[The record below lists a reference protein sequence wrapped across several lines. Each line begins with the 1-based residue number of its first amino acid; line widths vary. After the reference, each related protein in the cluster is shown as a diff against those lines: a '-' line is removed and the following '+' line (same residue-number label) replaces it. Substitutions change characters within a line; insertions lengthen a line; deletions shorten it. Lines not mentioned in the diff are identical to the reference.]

1 MSEATV
7 ETKQPNKRTT
17 VLGSWLSGNPLVLKE
32 LRSRM
37 RGRRAFITLTG
48 YVLIIS
54 AAVSL
59 IYGIFLSS
67 SSPVNSVD
75 EQQMFGKVLFGGVV
89 WLELLSVCFMA
100 PALTA
105 GGISSER
112 EHQTYDILRTTLLSP
127 GALVMGKF
135 LSGLMFLLLM
145 LFCALP
151 LQSLAFLFGGVAL
164 EEFLIALIVL
174 VVTAI
179 TFCAVGIFFSSFVSR
194 TLISTVLSYGFAI
207 LLVFG
212 LPMVIIVALS
222 AGSAVFSGVNGPNL
236 TTFQQAMLVIL
247 GWAVVASNPMATAI
261 ATEVIL
267 LEEQSAFVYMLP
279 LSNGYTLPLP
289 SPWIPYI
296 ILYFLISV
304 VLLLLSTRLV
314 QRAER

>member
-1 MSEATV
+1 MSEAIV
-7 ETKQPNKRTT
+7 ETKQPNKRTK

-151 LQSLAFLFGGVAL
+151 LQSLAFLFGGVAV

-212 LPMVIIVALS
+212 LPMVIIVTLS
-222 AGSAVFSGVNGPNL
+222 AGSAMFSGINGPNL

-261 ATEVIL
+261 ATEMIL

-289 SPWIPYI
+289 SPWMPYI
-296 ILYFLISV
+296 ILYLLISV
-304 VLLLLSTRLV
+304 VLLLLSTSLV
-314 QRAER
+314 KRAER

>member
-1 MSEATV
+1 MSEVTQETRTTRHTV
-7 ETKQPNKRTT
+7 ERFKRL
-17 VLGSWLSGNPLVLKE
+17 LGSNPLVIKE

-54 AAVSL
+54 AAVSV

-67 SSPVNSVD
+67 SSPINSVD
-75 EQQMFGKVLFGGVV
+75 ERQMFGKILFGGVV

-105 GGISSER
+105 GGISTER

-135 LSGLMFLLLM
+135 LSGLLFLLL
-145 LFCALP
+145 LLICALP

-164 EEFLIALIVL
+164 EEFVIASIVL

-179 TFCAVGIFFSSFVSR
+179 TFCAVGIFFSSLVSR
-194 TLISTVLSYGFAI
+194 TLVSTVLAYGFAI

-212 LPMVIIVALS
+212 LPMIIIVVLS
-222 AGSAVFSGVNGPNL
+222 LGSAVFTGVNGPNFS
-236 TTFQQAMLVIL
+236 TFQQAMLVVL
-247 GWAVVASNPMATAI
+247 GWVVIASNPMATAI

-267 LEEQSAFVYMLP
+267 LEEQSAFVYILP
-279 LSNGYTLPLP
+279 LSNGFTLPLP

-296 ILYFLISV
+296 ILY
-304 VLLLLSTRLV
+304 LLLSLILLLISTRIV
-314 QRAER
+314 RRSEK

>member
-1 MSEATV
+1 MSEVTV
-7 ETKQPNKRTT
+7 EPTPHNRLLSPTS
-17 VLGSWLSGNPLVLKE
+17 SWLNRNPLVIKE

-37 RGRRAFITLTG
+37 RGRKAFITLTG
-48 YVLIIS
+48 YVLIIC
-54 AAVSL
+54 AVVSI
-59 IYGIFLSS
+59 IYGVFLSS
-67 SSPVNSVD
+67 SSPINSVND
-75 EQQMFGKVLFGGVV
+75 QQIFGKVLFGGVV

-135 LSGLMFLLLM
+135 LSGLMFLLL
-145 LFCALP
+145 LLLCALP

-164 EEFLIALIVL
+164 DEFLISILVLI
-174 VVTAI
+174 VTAI

-194 TLISTVLSYGFAI
+194 TLISTVMAYGFAI

-212 LPMVIIVALS
+212 LPMLIIVALS
-222 AGSAVFSGVNGPNL
+222 IGSAVFTGFNGLNL
-236 TTFQQAMLVIL
+236 TTFQQAMLVVL
-247 GWAVVASNPMATAI
+247 GWIIIASNPMATAV

-267 LEEQSAFVYMLP
+267 LQEQSAFVYNLP
-279 LSNGYTLPLP
+279 LNNGFSLPLP

-296 ILYFLISV
+296 ILYLLLSL
-304 VLLLLSTRLV
+304 VLLLLSTRMV
-314 QRAER
+314 RRSER

>member
-1 MSEATV
+1 VSE
-7 ETKQPNKRTT
+7 TT
-17 VLGSWLSGNPLVLKE
+17 VNTGKKSKTPSPPDRWFNSNPLVLKE

-48 YVLIIS
+48 YVAIIS
-54 AAVSL
+54 AAVGV
-59 IYGIFLSS
+59 IYAIFLSS
-67 SSPVNSVD
+67 NSPINNVN
-75 EQQMFGKVLFGGVV
+75 EQQTFGKVLFGGVV

-127 GALVMGKF
+127 RALVMGKF
-135 LSGLMFLLLM
+135 LSGLMFLLL
-145 LFCALP
+145 LLLCALP

-164 EEFLIALIVL
+164 EEFLIAIVIL

-179 TFCAVGIFFSSFVSR
+179 TFCAVGIFFSSFASR

-212 LPMVIIVALS
+212 LPMVIIVGLS
-222 AGSAVFSGVNGPNL
+222 ASSALFSGFSSPNF
-236 TTFQQAMLVIL
+236 TTFQQVMLVIL
-247 GWAVVASNPMATAI
+247 GWIVIASNPLATAI

-267 LEEQSAFVYMLP
+267 LEEQSAFLFILP
-279 LSNGYTLPLP
+279 LNNGYTLPLP

-296 ILYFLISV
+296 ILYLLLSF
-304 VLLLLSTRLV
+304 VLLLISTRMV
-314 QRAER
+314 RRSEK